1 MSYTILPYTQQQA
14 KKLGVSVRPS
24 TNPKKKI
31 DVYEG
36 GQKVAS
42 VGATGYKDYPTYQR
56 EDGKAI
62 AEERR
67 RLYHLRHAKDSQK
80 KGTPGYYASL
90 LLW

>member
-42 VGATGYKDYPTYQR
+42 VGATGYLDFPSHMKQH
-56 EDGKAI
+56 GKAM
-62 AEERR
+62 ADERR

-80 KGTPGYYASL
+80 KGSPGWYAL
-90 LLW
+90 KLLW

>member
-1 MSYTILPYTQQQA
+1 MYQIQPYTTQQA
-14 KKLGVSVRPS
+14 KKLGVTVRPS
-24 TNPKKKI
+24 TNPKKKV

-36 GQKVAS
+36 GKKVAS
-42 VGATGYKDYPTYQR
+42 IGDIAYKDYPTYQR
-56 EDGKAI
+56 EDGKAK

-80 KGTPGYYASL
+80 KGSPGYYASL